1 MISAGGAPC
10 SCICEQ
16 KVNILPWHLTEGIEQ
31 LDLAHQSDDLSC
43 HLWIVIFV
51 PSVIE
56 NGNNL

>member
-16 KVNILPWHLTEGIEQ
+16 KVRILPWYLTETEQ
-31 LDLAHQSDDLSC
+31 LDLAHQIDDLRC
-43 HLWIVIFV
+43 HSEIVIFV

-56 NGNNL
+56 HGNNL

>member
-16 KVNILPWHLTEGIEQ
+16 KVSALPWHLKEIEQ
-31 LDLAHQSDDLSC
+31 LDLAHQIDDLRC
-43 HLWIVIFV
+43 HLGIVISV

-56 NGNNL
+56 HSNNP